1 MFEVSPLQKRRINLA
16 LVVVVSQNSFEV
28 YSSALFEMSAF
39 FLLLLTHFEI
49 IFCP

>member
-16 LVVVVSQNSFEV
+16 LVVVSQNSFEV
-28 YSSALFEMSAF
+28 YSSALFEMSSF

-49 IFCP
+49 IFCR